1 MQIQNKRIV
10 WLDTCRALAIS
21 LVILTHATD
30 QIFIKYL
37 YGDST
42 TTLFTSIIMYTFFTL
57 GRLGVPIFLFIT
69 GSLLLKRNYL
79 EKDNTIKFFR
89 NNFLPLFLSTIF
101 WIFAYNLFDLLIL
114 KKEISLKNIILEL
127 LLLKRNDMPHMWY
140 MYMILGLYLAIPF
153 IATIVNHF
161 PKKIVIAI
169 GILPLIY
176 SMILPSIIQINNLCG
191 INCSLSPIIDLSF
204 LGGCYGVYCVT
215 GYYISNNFQNKIKP
229 VSIALAGIS
238 FGVITIF
245 LQAFAYQTGNKFNV
259 WYDFILLY
267 LSAVC
272 LMLLIS
278 KISMKNEKLISLLTF
293 VSKRSLALYF
303 VHMPVRFILIKYIP
317 FSTLNAKFATPVFFI
332 SIYCVSLLF
341 IVALER
347 IPFIRKWVFLIK

>member
-1 MQIQNKRIV
+1 MQIQNKRII
-10 WLDTCRALAIS
+10 WLDVSRALAIS

-79 EKDNTIKFFR
+79 EKDNTIKFFKK
-89 NNFLPLFLSTIF
+89 NYLPLLLATIF
-101 WIFAYNLFDLLIL
+101 WIFTYNLFDTLIL
-114 KKEISLKNIILEL
+114 KKGFSLGNLILEL
-127 LLLKRNDMPHMWY
+127 LFLRRNNMPHMWY
-140 MYMILGLYLAIPF
+140 MYMILGMYLAIPF
-153 IATIVNHF
+153 IATIVNNF

-169 GILPLIY
+169 GILPLLY
-176 SMILPSIIQINNLCG
+176 SMLLPSITQINSLCG
-191 INCSLSPIIDLSF
+191 INSSPSPIIDLSF

-215 GYYISNNFQNKIKP
+215 GYYISNNFQSKIKP
-229 VSIALAGIS
+229 ILIAIAGIS
-238 FGVITIF
+238 FGLITIF

-267 LSAVC
+267 LCATC
-272 LMLLIS
+272 LMLLLS

-303 VHMPVRFILIKYIP
+303 VHMPVRFILIKYIS

-332 SIYCVSLLF
+332 SIYCVSLFF

-347 IPFIRKWVFLIK
+347 IPFIRKWIFLIK